1 MLYEATVSFS
11 GLISMRKGERRTMD
25 SSPLIE
31 DLLKAGLII
40 KVEATDTPKAEKKGK
55 GRK

>member
-11 GLISMRKGERRTMD
+11 GLISMRKGERRTME
-25 SSPLIE
+25 SSPLVE